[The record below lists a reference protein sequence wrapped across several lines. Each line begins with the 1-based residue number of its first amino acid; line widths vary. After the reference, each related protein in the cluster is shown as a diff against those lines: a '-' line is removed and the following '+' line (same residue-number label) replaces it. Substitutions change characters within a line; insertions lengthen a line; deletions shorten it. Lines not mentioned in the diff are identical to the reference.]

1 MFIFI
6 GIILII
12 IGIVLFF
19 VQKSQK
25 EKFQSIKTARPS
37 TIGELQ
43 NTASEIAK
51 EIGPG
56 NWREYVK
63 VRGTIECS
71 EPLTSELKEEACV
84 YYSMRVMREYEE
96 TVTTEDS
103 DGKKTKETQRHSES
117 IASNEQSV
125 PFILRDDTG
134 SIPVNPSGAGG
145 GIETVSVL
153 NEFRPDQA
161 AGGMLSFGR
170 FSRTLSGDLGGQRR
184 TLGYRYSESILPVG
198 RKVLMLA
205 NASDG
210 EGQLTLQKPTEAGH
224 KFLISLK
231 SEEDLAASA
240 EKGAKSSFVGMV
252 ACVAIGLLLILI
264 GLVAG

>member
-1 MFIFI
+1 MLSII
-6 GIILII
+6 GVILLIV
-12 IGIVLFF
+12 GIVLFF

-25 EKFQSIKTARPS
+25 EKFQSIKTARSS

-43 NTASEIAK
+43 HTASEIAK
-51 EIGPG
+51 EIGAG

-71 EPLTSELKEEACV
+71 EPLVSELKEETCV

-103 DGKKTKETQRHSES
+103 EGNTTQETQRSSES
-117 IASNEQSV
+117 VASNERSV
-125 PFILRDDTG
+125 PFTLRDATG
-134 SIPVNPSGAGG
+134 SIPVNPTGGSG

-161 AGGMLSFGR
+161 TGGMLSFGR
-170 FSRTLSGDLGGQRR
+170 FSRTLSSDLGGQRR
-184 TLGYRYSESILPVG
+184 TLGYRYSESILPLG
-198 RKVLMLA
+198 RQVLVLA

-210 EGQLTLQKPTEAGH
+210 EGQLALQKPTEAGQ

-240 EKGAKSSFVGMV
+240 EKGAKASFMGMV
-252 ACVAIGLLLILI
+252 ACLAIGLVLILI